1 MNILKKFLNW
11 IKSIKQNNIVSLEDD
26 LSKILF
32 DDNFRPGYNDFSYK
46 NYQFDVFNI
55 DEKEKR
61 HLKTL
66 KYKGKKAIKN
76 NEDYISEIKIKNL
89 FNDLAEEQRKEYVS
103 QFNKIKIRKK

>member
-1 MNILKKFLNW
+1 MNIFKKFF
-11 IKSIKQNNIVSLEDD
+11 NIFKKPRVEDR
-26 LSKILF
+26 LSEILF
-32 DDNFRPGYNDFSYK
+32 DENFRPGYKDFSYN

-55 DEKEKR
+55 DGTEKQ

-76 NEDYISEIKIKNL
+76 NTEYMVEMKIKSS